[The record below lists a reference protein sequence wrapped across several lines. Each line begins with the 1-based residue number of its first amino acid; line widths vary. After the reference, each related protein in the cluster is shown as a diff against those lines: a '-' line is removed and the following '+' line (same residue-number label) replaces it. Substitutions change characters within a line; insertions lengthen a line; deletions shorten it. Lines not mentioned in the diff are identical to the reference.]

1 MQANNIS
8 LVRYI
13 ALRYADPVCSMDL
26 SDKYLLYGT
35 MLGTAACYLINQ
47 RKLITLSETQD
58 EHVSGVK
65 IDENK
70 DNPKENKLYV
80 CIGDNKI
87 FIYDS
92 FNENSNEMPKNLTID
107 NYPSDMEH
115 EKRCEKCFTML
126 YNDYLVRTFI
136 DFPADTKQEYQ
147 SADTQYSIKN
157 LYDLNNEKIGIIK
170 MSNYSV
176 PFDFDGRYYIFVD
189 FLEPK
194 KRIFNIVD
202 TQIQQ
207 SENIITKFELEKKK
221 IGHISLLKILKND
234 LVFWVRDYHIC
245 EIRNLKNFDKVIKTF
260 NLRGSE
266 ILAFDVIYT
275 DENNFESLKIIFVDI
290 LCNVILY
297 NYRIDKEE
305 ILFNLENL
313 DIDKVIK
320 DQRFFSMG
328 YPYYIKVSKQYMA
341 ISSDYGIVL
350 VQHVPFDK
358 II

>member
-13 ALRYADPVCSMDL
+13 SLRYADPVCSIDL
-26 SDKYLLYGT
+26 SDKYLLYGS

-70 DNPKENKLYV
+70 DNPKESKLYV
-80 CIGDNKI
+80 CVGDNKI

-92 FNENSNEMPKNLTID
+92 FNENSNEMPKNQTID
-107 NYPSDMEH
+107 NYPSESEH

-126 YNDYLVRTFI
+126 NNDYLVRTFI

-147 SADTQYSIKN
+147 SAETQYSIKN
-157 LYDLNNEKIGIIK
+157 LNDLNNEKIGKIK

-194 KRIFNIVD
+194 KREFNIVD
-202 TQIQQ
+202 TQSDSIL
-207 SENIITKFELEKKK
+207 SKFELEKKK

-234 LVFWVRDYHIC
+234 LVFWVRNYHIC
-245 EIRNLKNFDKVIKTF
+245 EIRNLKKFDEVIKIF
-260 NLRGSE
+260 NERGSE

-290 LCNVILY
+290 LCNVYLY
-297 NYRIDKEE
+297 NYKINKLER
-305 ILFNLENL
+305 LFNLEDL
-313 DIDKVIK
+313 EIDQVIK

-341 ISSDYGIVL
+341 ISSDYGIIL
-350 VQHVPFDK
+350 VQHVPFEK

>member
-1 MQANNIS
+1 MKANNIS

-13 ALRYADPVCSMDL
+13 ALRYADPVCSIDL
-26 SDKYLLYGT
+26 SEKYLLYGT

-70 DNPKENKLYV
+70 DNPKENKLFV

-87 FIYDS
+87 FIFDS
-92 FNENSNEMPKNLTID
+92 FNENFNEIPKNPPIE
-107 NYPSDMEH
+107 NYPNENEH

-126 YNDYLVRTFI
+126 KNDYLVRTFI
-136 DFPADTKQEYQ
+136 DFPADTKQGYQ
-147 SADTQYSIKN
+147 AAETQYSIKN
-157 LYDLNNEKIGIIK
+157 LNDLNNEKMGKIK

-176 PFDFDGRYYIFVD
+176 PFDFDGKFYIFVD

-194 KRIFNIVD
+194 KREFNIVD
-202 TQIQQ
+202 TQ
-207 SENIITKFELEKKK
+207 SESIILKFELEKKK

-234 LVFWVRDYHIC
+234 LIFWVRDYNIC
-245 EIRNLKNFDKVIKTF
+245 EIRNLNNFDQVIKIF
-260 NLRGSE
+260 NVRGSE

-290 LCNVILY
+290 YCNVFLY
-297 NYRIDKEE
+297 NYKTDKQKL
-305 ILFNLENL
+305 LFNMEDL
-313 DIDKVIK
+313 DIDQVIK

-350 VQHVPFDK
+350 VQHLPFEE

>member
-13 ALRYADPVCSMDL
+13 ALRYADPVCSIDL

-47 RKLITLSETQD
+47 RKLITLSETQE

-65 IDENK
+65 VDENK
-70 DNPKENKLYV
+70 DNPKESKLYV

-107 NYPSDMEH
+107 NYPSDNEH
-115 EKRCEKCFTML
+115 EKNCEKCFTML
-126 YNDYLVRTFI
+126 NNNYLIRTFI

-147 SADTQYSIKN
+147 SAETQYSIKN
-157 LYDLNNEKIGIIK
+157 LNELNNEKIGKIK

-176 PFDFDGRYYIFVD
+176 PFDFDGKFYIFVD

-194 KRIFNIVD
+194 KREFNIVD
-202 TQIQQ
+202 TQ
-207 SENIITKFELEKKK
+207 SESIISKFELEKKK

-245 EIRNLKNFDKVIKTF
+245 EIRHLNNFDEVIKRF
-260 NLRGSE
+260 NERGSE

-290 LCNVILY
+290 YCNVFLY
-297 NYRIDKEE
+297 SYKTDKQLL
-305 ILFNLENL
+305 LFNMEDL
-313 DIDKVIK
+313 DIDQVIK

-341 ISSDYGIVL
+341 ISSDYGIIL
-350 VQHVPFDK
+350 VQHVPFEK